1 MAKYNNNYQPKSAE
15 QKAQE
20 ADKFYNDIKD
30 KAWGDSNLG
39 RYPIPMAMLV
49 DSYKEKLCSSILK
62 KHKALSK
69 RDISFLMNSPR
80 FKNPFYNHME
90 NVFGLESKI
99 TYKQAVLM
107 QRDAWLGKY
116 DTKFIKSFLD
126 SCNADLAERD
136 KAKAKKA

>member
-1 MAKYNNNYQPKSAE
+1 
-15 QKAQE
+15 
-20 ADKFYNDIKD
+20 
-30 KAWGDSNLG
+30 
-39 RYPIPMAMLV
+39 MAMLV

-80 FKNPFYNHME
+80 FKNPLYNHME
-90 NVFGLESKI
+90 NVFGLESGI

-116 DTKFIKSFLD
+116 DTKFIKACLD

-136 KAKAKKA
+136 KAKAKQA